1 MTTTRLLLQ
10 SILYYWRTNLAV
22 LLGVVAGTA
31 VIGGALI
38 VGDSVRGSLRQMTEE
53 RLGKIDHVLNS
64 PRFFRQELADEL
76 AAHPDFPKQFETV
89 APALVMTGALEYEHE
104 TDAGDETDFTL
115 ILRAGKVSIFGIEE
129 TLWGMTHH
137 GDVPPPEDGE
147 IILSRRLAQQLQKKD
162 KDGNVQTDE
171 DGKPLGVDVGETISL
186 WLEVPSSIPR
196 DSLLGKRDET
206 SRAITLTVQAILDD
220 ALGVG
225 RLNLNPNQQLPMN
238 AFMSLDTLQRA
249 LDLNQTRDRIT
260 QAVTPARVN
269 TLFVTAK
276 SKVDREGDKAPG
288 AANRLTDLLTERW
301 TLADLELRVAANKE
315 RLYLSL
321 ESEQQILSVEFA
333 AAGRRTAERL
343 KLKHSSTLVYLANKI
358 AGSKEPAKFSRY
370 SIAAGLDFVNPPSFD
385 AFTYTA
391 GGPPTDDQIV
401 LDSWLAGDLGFAIG
415 DDVNLW
421 FYEVGNHGDLPEQ
434 KRTFKLSG
442 IVEMTGS
449 AIDSGLTPTVKGITD
464 VKTLDLW
471 EAPFTMKKV
480 TDSDDKFW
488 DKYRATPKAFVT
500 LSTAQTLWRS
510 RYGQLTSLR
519 ISPPKADSLEKSA
532 EIYTREVLRNIKPDE
547 IGMAFDAV
555 KQRQLAAASGTTDF
569 SAYFIAFSF
578 FLIASAT
585 ILIGL
590 LFRLGIERRS
600 TNVGL
605 LGAVGFAPRRVN
617 RLFLTEGLIVVGS
630 GAGLGLLAAYGYA
643 WVMVYGLKT
652 WWFGAIGTKFLFV
665 HVNPLSL
672 LIGFVGSV
680 AVATIAIWWAMRQ
693 LRAVSNRELLV
704 GAVEVS
710 LTGEARKQRGRK
722 ASITALSSA
731 VIAAVMLVAAA
742 SIPQLSESE
751 AFGGFSWQV
760 VSFFLVG
767 ILLLTASLTFQS
779 AWLDSD
785 RSTAVR
791 GSGAIGMGRLG
802 IRNAARHRQRSVLT
816 TGLIASATFVI
827 VAIAAGHRNPA
838 VEQPKM
844 NSGNGGFTLV
854 AETSQPIY
862 DDLNDELA
870 RKKRAIDF
878 DETVGDEAAISRA
891 ARNNRLLADMDVFP
905 FHVNP
910 GENASCLNIYQT
922 HLPTVLGVP
931 QRMIERGGFKFSGAK
946 QDNPW
951 TLLGEKLEDE
961 KIKDKKKTIPVYPV
975 FADMNT
981 LQYSLHKAVGSTI
994 DVPDEENPEYK
1005 LKIVGQFDGSVFQG
1019 VLLMSDDNFR
1029 RLYSDRKGY
1038 EYFLIEVPP
1047 ADADDLSG
1055 ILETGLNDFG
1065 FDAEPVAKRLDD
1077 FLSVQNTYLSTFQTL
1092 GGLGL
1097 LLGTLGLATVMLRNV
1112 FERRAE
1118 LALLRAV
1125 GFRNGHLAW
1134 LVLWENAF
1142 LLTWGLLAGTASA
1155 LLAMTPHLLS
1165 IGADVPWMSV
1175 MTILAGVFVVG
1186 MLAAFIAVAEAVRTP
1201 ILATL
1206 RSE

>member
-10 SILYYWRTNLAV
+10 SILCYWRTNLAV
-22 LLGVVAGTA
+22 LLGVIAGTA

-64 PRFFRQELADEL
+64 PRFFRQELAGEL
-76 AAHPDFPKQFETV
+76 AAHPEFAKQFDTV
-89 APALVMTGALEYEHE
+89 APALVMTGALEYQKES
-104 TDAGDETDFTL
+104 DAGDEAESAL
-115 ILRAGKVSIFGIEE
+115 ILRAGKVSIFGVEE
-129 TLWGMTHH
+129 TLWDMTDH
-137 GDVPPPEDGE
+137 GEVPRPEDGE
-147 IILSRRLAQQLQKKD
+147 IILSRRLADQLQKKD
-162 KDGNVQTDE
+162 SDGNVQTDKN
-171 DGKPLGVDVGETISL
+171 GKPLGVEVGETVSV
-186 WLEVPSSIPR
+186 WVEVPSSIPR

-206 SRAITLTVQAILDD
+206 SREITLTVKAILDD

-249 LDLNQTRDRIT
+249 LDLNQTRDRKT
-260 QAVTPARVN
+260 RTVTPARVN
-269 TLFVTAK
+269 TLFVAAK
-276 SKVDREGDKAPG
+276 SKADREGDKAPA
-288 AANRLTDLLTERW
+288 AANRLTHLLTERW
-301 TLADLELRVAANKE
+301 TLADLELRVAANEK
-315 RLYLSL
+315 RQYLSL

-343 KLKHSSTLVYLANKI
+343 DLQHASSLVYLANKI
-358 AGSKEPAKFSRY
+358 AGSKESAKFSRY
-370 SIAAGLDFVNPPSFD
+370 SIVAGLDMAEPPDFD
-385 AFTYTA
+385 AFTFAA
-391 GGPPTDDQIV
+391 GGPPTDKEIV
-401 LDSWLAGDLGFAIG
+401 LDSWLADDLGVHIG

-421 FYEVGNHGDLPEQ
+421 YYEVGNHGDLPEQ

-449 AIDSGLTPTVKGITD
+449 AIDSGLTPSVKGITD
-464 VKTLDLW
+464 VETFDEW
-471 EAPFTMKKV
+471 DAPFTMKKV
-480 TDSDDKFW
+480 TDRDDDFW
-488 DKYRATPKAFVT
+488 DEYRATPKAFVT

-510 RYGQLTSLR
+510 RYGQLTSVR
-519 ISPPKADSLEKSA
+519 VSPPKAESLEESA
-532 EIYTREVLRNIKPDE
+532 EIYSREVLNTIDPNE

-569 SAYFIAFSF
+569 AVYFIAFSF

-643 WVMVYGLKT
+643 WMMVYGLKT

-665 HVNPLSL
+665 HVTPLSL

-680 AVATIAIWWAMRQ
+680 VVAAVAIWWAMRQ
-693 LRAVSNRELLV
+693 LRALSNRELLS
-704 GAVEVS
+704 GAVETS
-710 LTGEARKQRGRK
+710 LTGEARLQRGRK
-722 ASITALSSA
+722 ASIIALSCS
-731 VIAAVMLVAAA
+731 VIAAVMLIAAA
-742 SIPQLSESE
+742 SIPQLSERE

-767 ILLLTASLTFQS
+767 VLLLTASLTFLS

-862 DDLNDELA
+862 EDLNDEQA
-870 RKKRAIDF
+870 RKTRALDF
-878 DETVGDEAAISRA
+878 DKTVGDQSAISRA
-891 ARNNRLLADMDVFP
+891 ERNNRLLAEMEVFP
-905 FHVNP
+905 FHVKP

-951 TLLGEKLEDE
+951 TLLEERLEDE
-961 KIKDKKKTIPVYPV
+961 TVNTKQSIPIYPV
-975 FADMNT
+975 LADMNT
-981 LQYSLHKAVGSTI
+981 LQYSLHKGVGSTI
-994 DVPDEENPEYK
+994 DVPDDENPEYK

-1019 VLLMSDDNFR
+1019 VLLMSDENFR
-1029 RLYSDRKGY
+1029 RLYSDRKGF
-1038 EYFLIEVPP
+1038 EYFLIEVPV
-1047 ADADDLSG
+1047 ADADDLSS

-1165 IGADVPWMSV
+1165 IGADVPWTSV
-1175 MTILAGVFVVG
+1175 ITILAGVFVVG
-1186 MLAAFIAVAEAVRTP
+1186 MIAAFIAVAEAVSTP